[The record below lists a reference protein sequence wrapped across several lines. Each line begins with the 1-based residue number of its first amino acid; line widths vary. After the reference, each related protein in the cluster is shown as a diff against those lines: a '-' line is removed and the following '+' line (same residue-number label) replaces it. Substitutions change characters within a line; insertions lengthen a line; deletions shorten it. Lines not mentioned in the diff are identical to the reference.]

1 VTFEVRRGRPEDVP
15 GIAAVCAAGWRD
27 TYAET
32 RPREYIEHV
41 IADFYGH
48 ERIAGEIEAGEGWDG
63 WFVAVDAGRVV
74 GAGGGGMIGPD
85 EGELYVLY
93 IDPARRYGGIGSAIL
108 EAVTEAHR
116 RQGARAQW
124 VTVEED
130 NEKGLPFYRSR
141 GFTERGRRRSYMT
154 TAADAYVSLRMWRPL

>member
-1 VTFEVRRGRPEDVP
+1 MTFEVRRARPEDVP

-32 RPREYIEHV
+32 RPAGYIEHV
-41 IADFYGH
+41 IADFYG
-48 ERIAGEIEAGEGWDG
+48 EARIARKIEAVDGWDG
-63 WFVAVDAGRVV
+63 WFVAVDGGRVV
-74 GAGGGGMIGPD
+74 GAGGGGMIGPE

-93 IDPARRYGGIGSAIL
+93 IDPARRYGGMGTAIL
-108 EAVTEAHR
+108 EAVTAAQR
-116 RQGARAQW
+116 RQGARGQW

-141 GFTERGRRRSYMT
+141 GFTVRGRRRSYMT
-154 TAADAYVSLRMWRPL
+154 TAADEYVSVRMWRPL